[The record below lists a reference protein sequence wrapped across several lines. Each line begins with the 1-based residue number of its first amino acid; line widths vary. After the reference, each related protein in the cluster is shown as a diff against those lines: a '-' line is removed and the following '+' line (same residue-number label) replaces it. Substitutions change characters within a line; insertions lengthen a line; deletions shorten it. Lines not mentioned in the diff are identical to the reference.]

1 MTHTFA
7 VDCNCS
13 CLTQLFM
20 TLGHTLSSAN
30 TYTYLYSLPPAFVFA
45 NSFCQNEN
53 SFLVNSLQ
61 GIGEK
66 DLLSCLDENI
76 CVLALGRTEK
86 KIIIWTKGYASYH
99 FHYYELLWKLWRKC
113 SNTSLI
119 IFFSVFKL
127 LDDPM
132 GIGRS

>member
-1 MTHTFA
+1 
-7 VDCNCS
+7 
-13 CLTQLFM
+13 M

-30 TYTYLYSLPPAFVFA
+30 TYTYLYSLPLAFVFA

-86 KIIIWTKGYASYH
+86 KNNHLDEGLRKLS
-99 FHYYELLWKLWRKC
+99 FSLLW
-113 SNTSLI
+113 I
-119 IFFSVFKL
+119 IMKI
-127 LDDPM
+127 M
-132 GIGRS
+132 KKM